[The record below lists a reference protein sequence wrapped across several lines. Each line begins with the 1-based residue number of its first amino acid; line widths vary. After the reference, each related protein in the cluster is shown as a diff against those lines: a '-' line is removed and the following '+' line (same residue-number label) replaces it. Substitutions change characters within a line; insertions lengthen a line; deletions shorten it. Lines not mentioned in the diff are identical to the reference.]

1 MDQPTNKTVSNTL
14 KRIFGSKLA
23 IGIYCAVLF
32 IIFLFAVVSK
42 FDPIDDETLV
52 EFASERHYSDCNVVG
67 INVHGE
73 LYTYIPE
80 YDSMG
85 YYEDAVSSENII
97 GSIRRA
103 NEDPEIEAIIVEVD
117 SGGGSPVAGEE
128 VANTIAN
135 SEKPVISFI
144 REVGA
149 SASYWAISS
158 SDMIFA
164 SKNSN
169 IGSIGVSA
177 SYLDDSQKSELEGY
191 RYEELTSG
199 KYKDTGLSFRPL
211 TQDERDL
218 YMRDVNI
225 IHANFIQAI
234 ATYRDLP
241 IAHIE
246 SIADGSTVLGDKAL
260 ELVLIDAIGGIAE
273 VEKHIE
279 NLIGDEVEI
288 CWE

>member
-1 MDQPTNKTVSNTL
+1 MNKTISNTI
-14 KRIFGSKLA
+14 KRVFGSKIA

-32 IIFLFAVVSK
+32 IVFLFAFVSK
-42 FDPIDDETLV
+42 FDPIDDETLDG
-52 EFASERHYSDCNVVG
+52 FASERYYNDCNVVG
-67 INVHGE
+67 INLHGE

-85 YYEDAVSSENII
+85 YYEDAVSSENIL

-117 SGGGSPVAGEE
+117 SAGGSPVAGEE
-128 VANTIAN
+128 IANAIAN

-177 SYLDDSQKSELEGY
+177 SYLDDSQKNKMEGY
-191 RYEELTSG
+191 HYEELTSG

-211 TQDERDL
+211 TEDEREL

-225 IHANFIQAI
+225 IYTNFIEAI
-234 ATYRDLP
+234 ATYRNLP
-241 IAHIE
+241 IEHIQ

-260 ELVLIDAIGGIAE
+260 ELVLIDAIGGIRE
-273 VEKHIE
+273 VENHIE
-279 NLIGDEVEI
+279 NLIGDEIEI